1 VNGCGRGKPDANF
14 CVNCGTR
21 LPVAAE
27 KAARHDP
34 VTVPAPAFLTKAA
47 APTARPVPQPPA
59 GRDPLTLNQGAWRD
73 EAFRDPDPTVREFA
87 WQAHF
92 DALMRGR

>member
-27 KAARHDP
+27 KAARS
-34 VTVPAPAFLTKAA
+34 
-47 APTARPVPQPPA
+47 VPQPA
-59 GRDPLTLNQGAWRD
+59 EVRDPLALNQGAWRD